1 MQQGNHPGNNHPTR
15 RGVMLGAV
23 SAGIAALAAPA
34 LSAAATPA
42 GTQRSSAPAES
53 LRGKRA
59 LVTGASRGIGAG
71 IALALAER
79 GADVAIT
86 YLNSTDKAAAIASR
100 IGQLGRRGLAIQ
112 ADSGDPAAVRRS
124 VEATVQAFGGLDILV
139 NNVGIARSGPL
150 VEMDLAAIDA
160 VLHVNARSAVL
171 AARAAIPQLR
181 DGGRIITIGSCLG
194 ERVPYPG
201 LTVYSMSK
209 SALLAFNRG
218 LARELGPRNITVNL
232 VQPGPID
239 TDQNP
244 ADGEWAEPNRRLTAL
259 GRYGHPADIAAAVS
273 FLASAE
279 AQFMTGSVMTVD
291 AGFNA

>member
-1 MQQGNHPGNNHPTR
+1 MQEIGNHGISR
-15 RGVMLGAV
+15 RNLLLGVAKGLAAV
-23 SAGIAALAAPA
+23 GAPA
-34 LSAAATPA
+34 LAVAATRGRGNDGDTPP
-42 GTQRSSAPAES
+42 QD

-71 IALALAER
+71 IALALARR
-79 GADVAIT
+79 GADVTIT
-86 YLNSTDKAAAIASR
+86 YLQSADKAAAVVRDIEQA
-100 IGQLGRRGLAIQ
+100 GRRGLAIQ

-124 VEATVQAFGGLDILV
+124 VAETVTALGGLDILV
-139 NNVGIARSGPL
+139 NNVGISRAGPL
-150 VEMDLAAIDA
+150 VDMDLAVIQD
-160 VLHVNARSAVL
+160 VLDVNARAAVL
-171 AARAAIPQLR
+171 AAQAAIPHLAG
-181 DGGRIITIGSCLG
+181 GGRIITIGSALG

-218 LARELGPRNITVNL
+218 LARELGPQNITVNL

-244 ADGEWAEPNRRLTAL
+244 ADGEWSEANTRLTAL
-259 GRYGHPADIAAAVS
+259 GRYGAPADIAAAVS
-273 FLASAE
+273 FLASPA
-279 AQFMTGSVMTVD
+279 AQFMTGSVVTVD

>member
-1 MQQGNHPGNNHPTR
+1 MHRDNLDNQDNHDNEHQAARRSVMFGAVTAGVAAWAGPAFSATASSPQPR
-15 RGVMLGAV
+15 ERGVQADD
-23 SAGIAALAAPA
+23 
-34 LSAAATPA
+34 
-42 GTQRSSAPAES
+42 

-86 YLNSTDKAAAIASR
+86 YLRSTDKAAAVVRGIE
-100 IGQLGRRGLAIQ
+100 QTGRRGLAIQ

-124 VEATVQAFGGLDILV
+124 VAEAVQGLGGLDILV
-139 NNVGIARSGPL
+139 NNVGISRSGPL
-150 VEMDLAAIDA
+150 AEMELAVIDD
-160 VLHVNARSAVL
+160 VLHVNARAAVL
-171 AARAAIPQLR
+171 AAQAAIPHLR
-181 DGGRIITIGSCLG
+181 SGSRIITIGSCLG

-232 VQPGPID
+232 IQPGPID
-239 TDQNP
+239 TDQILLM
-244 ADGEWAEPNRRLTAL
+244 GIGRNRIGA
-259 GRYGHPADIAAAVS
+259 
-273 FLASAE
+273 
-279 AQFMTGSVMTVD
+279 
-291 AGFNA
+291 